1 VSGPAHRSGAEIVDL
16 VRDLAA
22 DARGVDALS
31 LEEPGLSLWLS
42 RAPAPAPVA
51 TAVATPQPVTEIS
64 APSIGEFCGVVAVG
78 DRVEAGGRIGS
89 LRLRSEEIEV
99 TAPTPGRV
107 SEVVRSGQMV
117 EYGSKLAVVDVGGTL
132 NPVRASERSGE

>member
-1 VSGPAHRSGAEIVDL
+1 MSGPAHRSGAEIVDL

-22 DARGVDALS
+22 DPRGVDALS

-42 RAPAPAPVA
+42 RAPAPVA

-132 NPVRASERSGE
+132 DPVRASERSGE